1 MSTHPTSNTVFKV
14 FDLSLEISAEE
25 TESALNAECGDDR
38 YISAVVPL
46 PGALRIVTRAKAM
59 SATQPDEAKAV
70 ALVNANRGLSLNHIV
85 ALLSQQGIK
94 RTKDWVSQQR
104 YLDARPCK

>member
-1 MSTHPTSNTVFKV
+1 
-14 FDLSLEISAEE
+14 
-25 TESALNAECGDDR
+25 
-38 YISAVVPL
+38 
-46 PGALRIVTRAKAM
+46 M